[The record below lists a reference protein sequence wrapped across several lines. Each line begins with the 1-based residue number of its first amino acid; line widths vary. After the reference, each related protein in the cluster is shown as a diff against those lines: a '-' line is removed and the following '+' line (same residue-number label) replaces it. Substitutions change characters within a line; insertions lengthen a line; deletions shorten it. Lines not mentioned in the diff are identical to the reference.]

1 MKYFNYVLI
10 LLGTTVS
17 IYAKAG
23 ADQNQ
28 FLLIGGIVVLM
39 VGIYR
44 LSKTIPSKKKGENDT
59 ENKERG

>member
-1 MKYFNYVLI
+1 MKYFNYILI
-10 LLGTTVS
+10 LSGASVS

-28 FLLIGGIVVLM
+28 FVLIGGIVVLM
-39 VGIYR
+39 IGVYR

-59 ENKERG
+59 ENEERG